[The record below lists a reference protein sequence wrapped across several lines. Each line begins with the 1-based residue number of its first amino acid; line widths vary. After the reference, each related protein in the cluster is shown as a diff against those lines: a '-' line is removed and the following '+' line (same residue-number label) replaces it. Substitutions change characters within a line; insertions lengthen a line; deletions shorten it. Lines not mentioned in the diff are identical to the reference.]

1 MSEQKLYLG
10 GEDIDPNDMLPKDL
24 ADIIKS
30 FIKDFLGVKK

>member
-10 GEDIDPNDMLPKDL
+10 GEEIDPNDMLPKDL

-30 FIKDFLGVKK
+30 FINDFLRGKK